1 MIIRQIFRNH
11 IDEQGLPK
19 VQEVLVQS
27 SVGVSPEEAGI
38 QLHQWALSIRC
49 QLNLVHRKLYK
60 LEKETNYLL
69 FNPKTK

>member
-11 IDEQGLPK
+11 LDEQGLPK
-19 VQEVLVQS
+19 VQEVSVQS
-27 SVGVSPEEAGI
+27 TVGVSPEEAGI

-49 QLNLVHRKLYK
+49 QADLVYKKLYK

>member
-11 IDEQGLPK
+11 FDEQGLPK

-49 QLNLVHRKLYK
+49 QADLVYKKLHK
-60 LEKETNYLL
+60 LEKRDNYLL
-69 FNPKTK
+69 FNK

>member
-1 MIIRQIFRNH
+1 MIITQIFRNH
-11 IDEQGLPK
+11 FDEQGLPK

-49 QLNLVHRKLYK
+49 QADLVYKKLHK
-60 LEKETNYLL
+60 LEKRDNYLL
-69 FNPKTK
+69 FNK

>member
-11 IDEQGLPK
+11 LDEQGLPK

-27 SVGVSPEEAGI
+27 SVGVPPEEAGI

-49 QLNLVHRKLYK
+49 QADLVYKKLHK
-60 LEKETNYLL
+60 LEKRDNYLL
-69 FNPKTK
+69 FNK

>member
-1 MIIRQIFRNH
+1 
-11 IDEQGLPK
+11 

-49 QLNLVHRKLYK
+49 QADLVYKKLHK
-60 LEKETNYLL
+60 LEKRDNYLL
-69 FNPKTK
+69 FNK

>member
-11 IDEQGLPK
+11 LDEQGLPK

-38 QLHQWALSIRC
+38 QLHQWALSVRC
-49 QLNLVHRKLYK
+49 QADLVYKKLHK
-60 LEKETNYLL
+60 LEKRDNYLL
-69 FNPKTK
+69 FNK

>member
-11 IDEQGLPK
+11 LDEQGLPK

-27 SVGVSPEEAGI
+27 SVGVPPEELGI

-49 QLNLVHRKLYK
+49 QADLVYKKLHK
-60 LEKETNYLL
+60 LEKRDNYLL
-69 FNPKTK
+69 FNK

>member
-11 IDEQGLPK
+11 LDEQGLPK

-49 QLNLVHRKLYK
+49 QADLVYKKLHK
-60 LEKETNYLL
+60 LEKRDNYLL
-69 FNPKTK
+69 FNK

>member
-11 IDEQGLPK
+11 FDEQGLPK

-27 SVGVSPEEAGI
+27 SVGVPPEEAGI

-49 QLNLVHRKLYK
+49 QADLVYKKLHK
-60 LEKETNYLL
+60 LEKRDNYLL
-69 FNPKTK
+69 FNK

>member
-1 MIIRQIFRNH
+1 MIIRQIFKNH

-49 QLNLVHRKLYK
+49 QADLVYKKLHK
-60 LEKETNYLL
+60 LEKRDNYLL
-69 FNPKTK
+69 FNK

>member
-11 IDEQGLPK
+11 LDEQGLPK

-49 QLNLVHRKLYK
+49 QADLDYKKLHK
-60 LEKETNYLL
+60 LEKRDNYLL
-69 FNPKTK
+69 FNK